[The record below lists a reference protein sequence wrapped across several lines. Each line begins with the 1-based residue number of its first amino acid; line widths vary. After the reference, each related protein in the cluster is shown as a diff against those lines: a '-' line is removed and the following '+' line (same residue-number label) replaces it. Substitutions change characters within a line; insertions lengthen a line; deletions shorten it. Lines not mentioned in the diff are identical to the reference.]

1 MTGLDRRCLLAFAAG
16 LACVGKDAWAETLPE
31 LIARAKRSVVVVGS
45 WGLMDNPRFGFA
57 AAGFVVADG
66 LHVLTNAHVVPPET
80 PNRVDRSVAV
90 KVWTPETQWVMRS
103 AKVVGLDRAHDLAL
117 LQIDGPPVP
126 VLRLSTRDAL
136 EGTSIALIGF
146 PIGNALGYDV
156 HVTHRGIVSARTA
169 IVPPAIAPSGL
180 SERAVRQLRDGA
192 FEVLQLDALAFPG
205 NSGGPVLDIETGE
218 VIGVLQGGA
227 IKGTREAA
235 LSAPTGI
242 SYAVRIRDA
251 EPLLKDLVEKR

>member
-1 MTGLDRRCLLAFAAG
+1 MNSPGRRRLLALAAG
-16 LACVGKDAWAETLPE
+16 LACIGTAAGAETLPE

-45 WGLMDNPRFGFA
+45 WGLMDNPRFGFK

-66 LHVLTNAHVVPPET
+66 LHVLTNAHVVPTET
-80 PNRVDRSVAV
+80 PDRVDRSIAV
-90 KVWTPETQWVMRS
+90 KIWTPDAQWVMRS
-103 AKVVGLDRAHDLAL
+103 AKLISLDRAHDLAL
-117 LQIDGPPVP
+117 LQMDGPPAP
-126 VLRLSTRDAL
+126 ALRLAAREAP

-169 IVPPAIAPSGL
+169 IVPPAAAPSGL
-180 SERAVRQLRDGA
+180 TERAVRQLRAGA
-192 FEVLQLDALAFPG
+192 FEVLQLDVLAFPG

-242 SYAVRIRDA
+242 SYAVLIRDA
-251 EPLLKDLVEKR
+251 APMLKYIDR